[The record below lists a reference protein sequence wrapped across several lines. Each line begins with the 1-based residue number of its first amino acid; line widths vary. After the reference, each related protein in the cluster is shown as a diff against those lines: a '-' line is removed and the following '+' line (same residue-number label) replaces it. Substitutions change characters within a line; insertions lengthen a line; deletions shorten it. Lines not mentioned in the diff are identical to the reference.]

1 MRGTGVGPAGNAS
14 ERIARGTESGRILE
28 GVSRESGESP
38 HGVEAEFEKQLFTS
52 RSQRLPCV
60 ERTDTMPTEHDDA
73 GDGSESTPL
82 TSRRTV
88 LAGAA
93 GALAV
98 GGLGV
103 GSGFARSGDDDGMS
117 GKTTFTVRIENVS
130 KQNTLET
137 GATGDASK
145 QTVPVSPGAYA
156 VHAEPGAL
164 FAAGEPDRGEGLE
177 SIAEDGDPSMLA
189 ESLPGDGDVT
199 ASGAFTTPVDAM
211 EPAPIGPGGA
221 YEFSFEATP
230 GDRLSFAAMFVPSN
244 DLFFAPDDRGLAL
257 FDGDEP
263 LSGDVTAAIDLWDAG
278 TEANEEPGVGQNQ
291 AQRQPEAGAGTM
303 TDEPVRLVTAV
314 ADGYDYPYVPE
325 VLRASLHPETDS
337 M

>member
-1 MRGTGVGPAGNAS
+1 
-14 ERIARGTESGRILE
+14 
-28 GVSRESGESP
+28 
-38 HGVEAEFEKQLFTS
+38 
-52 RSQRLPCV
+52 
-60 ERTDTMPTEHDDA
+60 MPTEHDDA
-73 GDGSESTPL
+73 GDGRESTPL
-82 TSRRTV
+82 TSRRNV

-98 GGLGV
+98 GGLGI
-103 GSGFARSGDDDGMS
+103 GSGFARSGDDEMS
-117 GKTTFTVRIENVS
+117 GKTAFTVRIENVS
-130 KQNTLET
+130 KQDTLET
-137 GATGDASK
+137 SAMGDASK
-145 QTVPVSPGAYA
+145 QAVPVSPGAYA

-164 FAAGEPDRGEGLE
+164 FTAGEPDRGEGLE
-177 SIAEDGDPSMLA
+177 SIAEDGDPSTLA
-189 ESLPGDGDVT
+189 ESLSGTDVT
-199 ASGAFTTPVDAM
+199 DSGAFTTPVDAM

-244 DLFFAPDDRGLAL
+244 DLFLAPDDRGLAL

-278 TEANEEPGVGQNQ
+278 TEANEEPGVGEHQ
-291 AQRQPEAGAGTM
+291 AQRQSEAGAGST
-303 TDEPVRLVTAV
+303 TDEPVRLAAEV

-325 VLRASLHPETDS
+325 VVRASLHPAMDS